1 MKKHLFFISIILF
14 SCQEEITLELPQAET
29 KLVVQAAIENGFP
42 PYVILTRNQGYFEEI
57 NIDTYANLF
66 VDDVD
71 SVKVWYIDD
80 NGDEIS
86 KPLGL
91 LPPELS
97 EGITGEPI
105 PLYTITDPLELES
118 AIINPGEYNF
128 SQSGRTYYLEIK
140 WNNQV
145 ITSST
150 TIPQATPL
158 DCLWVEQTEAAD
170 EDFMYD
176 IRAVY
181 SDPAEQNNNLII
193 KSKRLQHYEIA
204 DSVSLECE
212 FKDNPD
218 QRLIIV
224 DAGSDLLINGET
236 FETYFPRPKNR
247 GFPDGKYNAKH
258 TIECNND
265 STLELQEDIVLIKF
279 CQIDEPSLK
288 FWRGLVRQAGNNG
301 NPFAEP
307 MNLVSNINNG
317 LGVFTGYGSVYYKV
331 PIIKDTTIFEEYSP
345 EIIDIF

>member
-29 KLVVQAAIENGFP
+29 KLVVQGAIENGFP
-42 PYVILTRNQGYFEEI
+42 PYVLLTRNQGYFEEI

-80 NGDEIS
+80 NGEEIS
-86 KPLGL
+86 KHLGL

-105 PLYTITDPLELES
+105 PLYTITDAVELEN

-150 TIPQATPL
+150 TIPLTTPL
-158 DCLWVEQTEAAD
+158 DCLWVEQSETAD

-258 TIECNND
+258 TIECKND

-317 LGVFTGYGSVYYKV
+317 LGVFTGYGSAYYKV

>member
-42 PYVILTRNQGYFEEI
+42 PYVILTRNQGYFEEF

-86 KPLGL
+86 KYLGL

-105 PLYTITDPLELES
+105 PLYTITDAVELEN

-140 WNNQV
+140 WNNKV

-150 TIPQATPL
+150 TIPLATPL
-158 DCLWVEQTEAAD
+158 DCLWVEQSETAD

-176 IRAVY
+176 IRAIY

-193 KSKRLQHYEIA
+193 KSKILQHYEIA

-258 TIECNND
+258 IIECNND

-331 PIIKDTTIFEEYSP
+331 PIIRDTTIFEEYSP

>member
-42 PYVILTRNQGYFEEI
+42 PYVVLTRNQGYFEEF
-57 NIDTYANLF
+57 NSDTYPNLF

-86 KPLGL
+86 KYLGL

-97 EGITGEPI
+97 EIITGEPI
-105 PLYTITDPLELES
+105 PLYTITDAVELEN

-150 TIPQATPL
+150 TIPLTTPL
-158 DCLWVEQTEAAD
+158 DCLWVEQSETAD

-258 TIECNND
+258 TIECKND